1 MTSSTGCCA
10 ASLKSLKAFYSRLS
24 PCTQGTGSFTRI
36 SVEYSFQFISLP
48 FLMKQHYINLL
59 FFFLLGFRLLLAQD
73 SSLEERSA
81 VLQDKGEI
89 INENGALIGSSEQ
102 SGNKSLSQEISYSED
117 SHSIL
122 PKVEIEFID
131 VNTIAKNSIMTE
143 SDLHDNDFRIG
154 KNNITV
160 RQYCAFL
167 NAIAATD
174 TYNLYKEKM
183 GDDLAKVS
191 IVRSGDPGC
200 YRYSV
205 QEENES
211 DDLPIT
217 YITWFDALRF
227 CNWMHHD
234 QPVGLQDNTTTEDGA
249 YCLHNEASDFP
260 LMREDAKYFLPTE
273 NQWNNALYD
282 KKIESIPGSIDG
294 SLFLWSNTFDSNML
308 CSFEGVL
315 GVSLVSQI
323 PNNHAHVD
331 FFQASNAIGFRLATR
346 ALISDRRS
354 LIQKLPLPN
363 SNDYW
368 SPLQWNHSL
377 KATDWFT
384 SLRAALFI
392 VGIVALSF
400 AVTSYLSLSKIALG
414 LLFNALAFPLRKLA
428 RESKLSTVFFVEV
441 FCAAFLVAAC
451 LFPVILEG
459 GSAAFLAALNGNF
472 AQLSTLVTG
481 QGLPL
486 VKAVAVELFIVISLL
501 FGVGLM

>member
-10 ASLKSLKAFYSRLS
+10 ASLKGLKSFYSRLS
-24 PCTQGTGSFTRI
+24 PCTQGSGSFTRI
-36 SVEYSFQFISLP
+36 SVEYSFQLISLP
-48 FLMKQHYINLL
+48 FLMKQHYINFL

-81 VLQDKGEI
+81 VLQDKREI

-131 VNTIAKNSIMTE
+131 VNTIVKNSVMTE

-183 GDDLAKVS
+183 GDDFAKVS

-205 QEENES
+205 QEENRPLSKLASADEVQGVDGAQKLS
-211 DDLPIT
+211 VQKLLDASSTGVTKQFAAEVEFGKKSNEGDDLPIT
-217 YITWFDALRF
+217 YITWFDAVRF

-260 LMREDAKYFLPTE
+260 LMREDAKYFLPSE
-273 NQWNNALYD
+273 NQWNNALD
-282 KKIESIPGSIDG
+282 DNKIESIPGSIDG
-294 SLFLWSNTFDSNML
+294 SLFLWSNTFDSNIL
-308 CSFEGVL
+308 CSSWRAL

-323 PNNHAHVD
+323 PTNHAHVD

-346 ALISDRRS
+346 ALIPDRRS
-354 LIQKLPLPN
+354 LIQQPLLPN

-368 SPLQWNHSL
+368 SPLQWNHYL
-377 KATDWFT
+377 KATDWVT

-392 VGIVALSF
+392 TGIIALSF
-400 AVTSYLSLSKIALG
+400 AAVSYLSLSKIALG

-428 RESKLSTVFFVEV
+428 RESKLSTVF
-441 FCAAFLVAAC
+441 
-451 LFPVILEG
+451 LER
-459 GSAAFLAALNGNF
+459 L
-472 AQLSTLVTG
+472 
-481 QGLPL
+481 
-486 VKAVAVELFIVISLL
+486 K
-501 FGVGLM
+501 